1 MKMSLVE
8 ALEKL
13 AELNDYDEILVQTN
27 TGEPT
32 LIDFAIDD
40 IRNSAEDPDQTF
52 DLKVTEDGI
61 RELVRGVSEFPVM
74 NGVARHVGEAP
85 FSPEAGIGDGDSMVA
100 ADPDD
105 GNSPLSRRGR
115 DGRYGGVPVSFL
127 HVPIYSPPI

>member
-61 RELVRGVSEFPVM
+61 RELDENGYIKSGGPLYKVVR
-74 NGVARHVGEAP
+74 
-85 FSPEAGIGDGDSMVA
+85 
-100 ADPDD
+100 
-105 GNSPLSRRGR
+105 
-115 DGRYGGVPVSFL
+115 
-127 HVPIYSPPI
+127 